1 MRGLMNLIV
10 ALLSS
15 YISLATVSL
24 VNELFLVRKRY
35 DIISNEI
42 VNTCWV
48 IHLFFLFTYV
58 YELKEEHIMNMPF
71 FDNDIFKRVH
81 SFHATKYFV
90 DFITNADGKFLYS
103 YITRTFDTIITK
115 GTLTKQVALHCFVES

>member
-1 MRGLMNLIV
+1 MSPLLVLRESRAIHREKMRGLMNLIV

-42 VNTCWV
+42 VNTC
-48 IHLFFLFTYV
+48 
-58 YELKEEHIMNMPF
+58 
-71 FDNDIFKRVH
+71 
-81 SFHATKYFV
+81 
-90 DFITNADGKFLYS
+90 
-103 YITRTFDTIITK
+103 
-115 GTLTKQVALHCFVES
+115 